1 MAQDSYRMRMYKL
14 RLWEQRAR
22 IVLIGS
28 LICAA
33 AALLIALAVT
43 AAR

>member
-1 MAQDSYRMRMYKL
+1 MDSYRMRMYKR

-28 LICAA
+28 LIWAA